1 MTEIYRTLARYEIL
15 IYLLLAIG
23 GLWTL
28 RAIWQAWNEW
38 KLAVFTLERELALR
52 RLSRRAALL
61 VLFLLFA
68 CGEFVLATFVVPSFP
83 GAALLSTPTL
93 NILASPATP
102 TNLPTQGCTS
112 SIAITEP
119 KNASEI
125 SGTVEIR
132 GTVDIP
138 DFAFYQYEYAP
149 LDSDIWTT
157 IYAGRQAGKNISLG
171 TWNTT
176 LITPGDYRLR
186 LVAVDVAGRLYPPCI
201 ITVRVKGT
209 Q

>member
-1 MTEIYRTLARYEIL
+1 MTEIYRTLARYEGL

-23 GLWTL
+23 GLWAL
-28 RAIWQAWNEW
+28 RAVWQAWNEW

-52 RLSRRAALL
+52 RLSRWVALL
-61 VLFLLFA
+61 VLILLFA
-68 CGEFVLATFVVPSFP
+68 CGEFALATFLAPSLP
-83 GAALLSTPTL
+83 GTTLLSTPTL
-93 NILASPATP
+93 NLLASPIP
-102 TNLPTQGCTS
+102 TSLSAQGCTS

-157 IYAGRQAGKNISLG
+157 IYAGRQAGKDISLG
-171 TWNTT
+171 SWNTT